1 MKRRNFITL
10 SASGIAALSV
20 MPTELTATSTTQ
32 SQVRLGGPVFE
43 KCNSPEEWVTALK
56 KLGYRAAYCPV
67 SPGAD
72 PALIKAYQ
80 SAAAKNDIVIAE
92 VGAWSNPISP
102 DQEIAKKAMQIG
114 RASCRERV

>member
-20 MPTELTATSTTQ
+20 MPTELAATSTTQ

-80 SAAAKNDIVIAE
+80 SAAAKNDIVIE
-92 VGAWSNPISP
+92 
-102 DQEIAKKAMQIG
+102 IG